1 MNNKPNNKK
10 AVFLDR
16 DGTINSDEHGYINKP
31 DDLHLYPFAAEAIS
45 KLNKMGY
52 LVFVVTNQAGVAYG
66 YFQIEDVEKINAKLV
81 NDLAKGDAKVDEIF
95 YSPFHK
101 SGIIEPFNIYHEDR
115 KPGIGMF
122 QKAKDK
128 YDFSTKESFMIGD
141 KFSDIGFG
149 KNAGLRTIFVHS
161 GGGEIEFL
169 QNRNETEYQ
178 PDFVVKD
185 LLVAVKLI
193 EELENK

>member
-1 MNNKPNNKK
+1 MKK

-16 DGTINSDEHGYINKP
+16 DGTINADEHGYINKP
-31 DDLHLYPFAAEAIS
+31 EDLHLFPYAAEVIS

-66 YFQIEDVEKINAKLV
+66 FFEIEDVKKINAKLM
-81 NDLAKGDAKVDEIF
+81 NDLAKGKARVDEIF

-101 SGIIEPFNIYHEDR
+101 DGKVEPFNMDHQDR

-122 QKAKDK
+122 LTAKKK
-128 YDFSTKESFMIGD
+128 YNFETRRSFMIGD

-149 KNAGLRTIFVHS
+149 KNAGLKTIFVRS
-161 GGGEIEFL
+161 GGGEKEFM
-169 QNRNETEYQ
+169 QKRNETEYQ
-178 PDFVVKD
+178 PDFIVKD
-185 LLVAVKLI
+185 LSVAVKLI
-193 EELENK
+193 EEMENK

>member
-1 MNNKPNNKK
+1 MNNKPKNKK

-16 DGTINSDEHGYINKP
+16 DGTINTDEYGYINKP
-31 DDLHLYPFAAEAIS
+31 DDLHLYPFAAKAIS

-66 YFQIEDVEKINAKLV
+66 YFKIEDVEKINDKLV
-81 NDLAKGDAKVDEIF
+81 SDLAKGEAEVDEIF
-95 YSPFHK
+95 YSPFHAK
-101 SGIIEPFNIYHEDR
+101 GIIEPFNTHHEDR

-149 KNAGLRTIFVHS
+149 KNAGLRTIFVRS
-161 GGGEIEFL
+161 GGGENEFL
-169 QNRNETEYQ
+169 QNRNETEFK

-185 LLVAVKLI
+185 LSAAVKLI

>member
-1 MNNKPNNKK
+1 MWRNMKK

-16 DGTINSDEHGYINKP
+16 DGTINADEHGYINKP
-31 DDLHLYPFAAEAIS
+31 DDLQLYPFAAEAIS

-66 YFQIEDVEKINAKLV
+66 YFKIEDVEKINAKLV
-81 NDLAKGDAKVDEIF
+81 NELAKGKAKIDEIF

-101 SGIIEPFNIYHEDR
+101 NGIIEPFNIEHEDR

-122 QKAKDK
+122 QKAKEMF
-128 YDFSTKESFMIGD
+128 DFNTKGSFMIGD

-149 KNAGLRTIFVHS
+149 KNAGLKTIFVRS
-161 GGGEIEFL
+161 GGGENEFL
-169 QNRNETEYQ
+169 QKRNETEYK
-178 PDFVVKD
+178 PDFIVKD

-193 EELENK
+193 EELQNK

>member
-1 MNNKPNNKK
+1 MKK

-16 DGTINSDEHGYINKP
+16 DGTINADEYGYINKP
-31 DDLHLYPFAAEAIS
+31 DDLHLYPFAAEAIA

-66 YFQIEDVEKINAKLV
+66 YFKIEDVEKINVKMV
-81 NDLAKGDAKVDEIF
+81 NDLAKGNAVIDEIF

-101 SGIIEPFNIYHEDR
+101 SGVIEPFNIQHEDR

-122 QKAKDK
+122 QRAKDK
-128 YDFSTKESFMIGD
+128 YDFDTKGSFMIGD

-149 KNAGLRTIFVHS
+149 INAGLRTIFVRS
-161 GGGEIEFL
+161 GGGGNEFL
-169 QNRNETEYQ
+169 QKRYETKYQ
-178 PDFVVKD
+178 PDYVVKD
-185 LLVAVKLI
+185 LSVAVKLI
-193 EELENK
+193 EELGNK

>member
-1 MNNKPNNKK
+1 MKK

-66 YFQIEDVEKINAKLV
+66 YFKIEDVEMINDKLV
-81 NDLAKGDAKVDEIF
+81 SDLVKGDAKVDEIF

-101 SGIIEPFNIYHEDR
+101 SGIVDSFNIHHEDR

-128 YDFSTKESFMIGD
+128 YDFSTNESFMIGD

-149 KNAGLRTIFVHS
+149 KNAGLRTIFVRS
-161 GGGEIEFL
+161 GGGENEFL
-169 QNRNETEYQ
+169 QNRNETDFK

-185 LLVAVKLI
+185 LSVAVKLI